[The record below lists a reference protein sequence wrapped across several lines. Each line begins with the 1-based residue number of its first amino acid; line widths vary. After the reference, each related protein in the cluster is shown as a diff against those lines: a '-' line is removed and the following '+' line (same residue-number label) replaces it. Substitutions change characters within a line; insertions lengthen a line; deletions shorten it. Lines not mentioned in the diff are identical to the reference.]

1 MPTVTLEVNP
11 NVATEAAQSLKHI
24 QAALQHAQATN
35 QELALL
41 ADRVSDA
48 VMICDA
54 QRCIRWVNPSFTRL
68 TGFSLAESL
77 DQQPEELLS
86 GPHTEAALI
95 TRINQT
101 LAQGLAVEGL
111 EICQHRKDGEPFWV
125 ARTVHPLP
133 DANGQVTRY
142 IELMRDISAPRRAE
156 AEHTRRLQAELALVA
171 KADFLARMGHSMRS
185 PLNAI
190 MGFSQLL
197 DMQGTTGL
205 PENLQRQ
212 LGHIRTAGQQL
223 LTLLDQALD
232 YARLDE
238 PSMSVRPQRVGL
250 TGLLREVC
258 AAQEALARAHDVTVV
273 VDCAPHAA
281 WADPHPARDILVQLL
296 NNAIRVS
303 PAGSTV
309 WLRAREATDERLS
322 IIEVRDQ
329 GAGIDQSD
337 LPKLFQPFTQLDRG
351 PDQSVNDGHG
361 LGLAVAQ
368 RMAALMHGRIEVHST
383 LGEGSVFAL
392 KLPLAERAS
401 STSPGNS
408 ARAASEPLVMLP
420 PLRVVHIEDN
430 PLNRSLVEALFAT
443 YPQVRLLSAETAA
456 EGMACIESMQP
467 DVALVDINLPDGSGL
482 DLCRQLR
489 AKPAFKQLPLIALSG
504 DALPDH
510 IARALQAGFNQYL
523 VKPLQINRLL
533 TILAAL
539 PNTKAAPPLQ

>member
-1 MPTVTLEVNP
+1 MAHETIAIESDTTADQNQQLR
-11 NVATEAAQSLKHI
+11 QI
-24 QAALQHAQATN
+24 QAALQMAQATN

-41 ADRVSDA
+41 VDRVSDA

-54 QRCIRWVNPSFTRL
+54 QRCIRWVNPAFTRL

-86 GPHTEAALI
+86 GPHTEATLI

-101 LAQGLAVEGL
+101 LAQGHAIEGL
-111 EICQHRKDGEPFWV
+111 EICEHRKDGEPIWV
-125 ARTVHPLP
+125 SRTVHPVPAP
-133 DANGQVTRY
+133 DGQVTRY
-142 IELMRDISAPRRAE
+142 IELMRDISPQRRAE
-156 AEHTRRLQAELALVA
+156 SEHTRRLQAELALAA

-197 DMQGTTGL
+197 DMQDTQGM
-205 PENLQRQ
+205 PEPLQRQ

-238 PSMSVRPQRVGL
+238 PSVSMRPQRL
-250 TGLLREVC
+250 AMTGLLREVC
-258 AAQEALARAHDVTVV
+258 AAQETLASARDVTVV
-273 VDCAPHAA
+273 VDCAPHTV
-281 WADPHPARDILVQLL
+281 WADAHATRDILVQLL

-303 PAGSTV
+303 PAGGTV
-309 WLRAREATDERLS
+309 WLRAREATDERLGMV
-322 IIEVRDQ
+322 EVRDQ
-329 GAGIDQSD
+329 GVGIDQGD
-337 LPKLFQPFTQLDRG
+337 LPKLFQPFTRLDRSMG
-351 PDQSVNDGHG
+351 QDTSDGHG

-392 KLPLAERAS
+392 KLPLAERS
-401 STSPGNS
+401 LSTQSPTT
-408 ARAASEPLVMLP
+408 ARPSEPLVMLP
-420 PLRVVHIEDN
+420 ALRVVHVEDN

-443 YPQVRLLSAETAA
+443 YPQVRLVSADTAA
-456 EGMACIESMQP
+456 EGLARIEAMQP

-482 DLCRQLR
+482 DLCRKLR
-489 AKPAFKQLPLIALSG
+489 AKPEFRKLPLIALSG
-504 DALPDH
+504 DAMPDH

-533 TILAAL
+533 TILATL
-539 PNTKAAPPLQ
+539 PSTQAAPPTH

>member
-1 MPTVTLEVNP
+1 MPQNTIEADLP
-11 NVATEAAQSLKHI
+11 ALTEQGLPLRQI
-24 QAALQHAQATN
+24 QAALQRAQATN

-101 LAQGLAVEGL
+101 LAQGHAIENL
-111 EICQHRKDGEPFWV
+111 EICHHRKDGEPFWV

-133 DANGQVTRY
+133 GPDGQVTRY
-142 IELMRDISAPRRAE
+142 IELMRDVSSQRRAE
-156 AEHTRRLQAELALVA
+156 SEHTRRLQAELTLVA

-197 DMQGTTGL
+197 DMQDTTGM
-205 PENLQRQ
+205 PDTLQRQ

-223 LTLLDQALD
+223 LTLLDQALE

-238 PSMSVRPQRVGL
+238 PSVSMRPQRLGM

-258 AAQEALARAHDVTVV
+258 AAQETLARTHNVTVV
-273 VDCAPHAA
+273 VDCAPHTV
-281 WADPHPARDILVQLL
+281 WADPHPTRDILIQLL

-309 WLRAREATDERLS
+309 WLRAREATEDRMG
-322 IIEVRDQ
+322 IVEVRDQ

-337 LPKLFQPFTQLDRG
+337 LPKLFHPFTRLDQG
-351 PDQSVNDGHG
+351 AAQDNTEGHG

-392 KLPLAERAS
+392 KLPLAERTHTA
-401 STSPGNS
+401 TPTS
-408 ARAASEPLVMLP
+408 ARPSEPLVMLP

-430 PLNRSLVEALFAT
+430 ALNRSLVEALFAT
-443 YPQVRLLSAETAA
+443 YPQVRLLSADTAA
-456 EGMACIESMQP
+456 DGLACIESMQP

-489 AKPAFKQLPLIALSG
+489 AKPAFKKLPLIALSG

-539 PNTKAAPPLQ
+539 PSTQAAPPLQS

>member
-1 MPTVTLEVNP
+1 MPQNTI
-11 NVATEAAQSLKHI
+11 EADLPAASEQGLPMRQI
-24 QAALQHAQATN
+24 QAALQRAQATN

-101 LAQGLAVEGL
+101 LAQGHAVEGL
-111 EICQHRKDGEPFWV
+111 EICHHRKDGEPFWV
-125 ARTVHPLP
+125 ARTVHPIP
-133 DANGQVTRY
+133 DAEGQVTRY
-142 IELMRDISAPRRAE
+142 IELMRDVSAQRRAE
-156 AEHTRRLQAELALVA
+156 SEHSRRLQTELTLVA

-197 DMQGTTGL
+197 DMQDTAGM
-205 PENLQRQ
+205 PETLQRQ

-223 LTLLDQALD
+223 LGLLDQALEF
-232 YARLDE
+232 ARLDE
-238 PSMSVRPQRVGL
+238 PSVTLRPQRLGM
-250 TGLLREVC
+250 TGLLREVV
-258 AAQEALARAHDVTVV
+258 AAQENLARSHNVTVV
-273 VDCAPHAA
+273 VDCAPHTV
-281 WADPHPARDILVQLL
+281 WADPQPSREILVQLL

-303 PAGSTV
+303 PPGSTV
-309 WLRAREATDERLS
+309 WLRAREANEERMG
-322 IIEVRDQ
+322 IVEVRDQ

-337 LPKLFQPFTQLDRG
+337 LPKLFHPFTRLDRSSG
-351 PDQSVNDGHG
+351 ADTGEGHG

-368 RMAALMHGRIEVHST
+368 RMAALMHGRIEVRST

-392 KLPLAERAS
+392 KLPLAERS
-401 STSPGNS
+401 SSVATPTS
-408 ARAASEPLVMLP
+408 ARAAEPLVMLP

-430 PLNRSLVEALFAT
+430 ALNRSLVEALFAT
-443 YPQVRLLSAETAA
+443 YPHVRLLSADTAA
-456 EGMACIESMQP
+456 DGLACIESMQP

-489 AKPAFKQLPLIALSG
+489 AKPAFKKLPLIALSG

-539 PNTKAAPPLQ
+539 PSTQAAPPLNS

>member
-1 MPTVTLEVNP
+1 MPQNTIEADLPVT
-11 NVATEAAQSLKHI
+11 TEQGLPMRQI
-24 QAALQHAQATN
+24 QAALQRAQATN

-54 QRCIRWVNPSFTRL
+54 QRCIRWVNPSFSRL
-68 TGFSLAESL
+68 TGFSLSESL

-101 LAQGLAVEGL
+101 LAQGHAVENL
-111 EICQHRKDGEPFWV
+111 EICHHRKDGEPFWV

-133 DANGQVTRY
+133 DADGQVTRY
-142 IELMRDISAPRRAE
+142 IELMRDVSAQRRGE
-156 AEHTRRLQAELALVA
+156 AEHTRRLQAELTLVA

-197 DMQGTTGL
+197 DMQDQTGM
-205 PENLQRQ
+205 PESLQRQ

-223 LTLLDQALD
+223 LSLLDQALEF
-232 YARLDE
+232 ARLDE
-238 PSMSVRPQRVGL
+238 PSVTLRPQRL
-250 TGLLREVC
+250 AMTGLLREVC
-258 AAQEALARAHDVTVV
+258 AAQEALARKHNVTVV
-273 VDCAPHAA
+273 VDCAPHTV
-281 WADPHPARDILVQLL
+281 WADPQPTKDILVQLL

-309 WLRAREATDERLS
+309 WLRAREVAEERMG
-322 IIEVRDQ
+322 IVEVRDQ

-337 LPKLFQPFTQLDRG
+337 LPKLFHPFTRLDRATEA
-351 PDQSVNDGHG
+351 DSSEGHG

-383 LGEGSVFAL
+383 LGEGSVFGL
-392 KLPLAERAS
+392 KLPLAER
-401 STSPGNS
+401 THTTTPTS
-408 ARAASEPLVMLP
+408 ARPSEPLVMLP

-430 PLNRSLVEALFAT
+430 ALNRSLVEALFAT
-443 YPQVRLLSAETAA
+443 YPQVRLLSADTAA
-456 EGMACIESMQP
+456 DGLACIESMQP

-489 AKPAFKQLPLIALSG
+489 AKAAFKKLPLIALSG

-539 PNTKAAPPLQ
+539 PSTQAAPPLNS

>member
-1 MPTVTLEVNP
+1 MPQNTIEADLP
-11 NVATEAAQSLKHI
+11 VATEQGLPMRQI
-24 QAALQHAQATN
+24 QAALQRAQATN

-54 QRCIRWVNPSFTRL
+54 QRCIRWVNPSFSRL
-68 TGFSLAESL
+68 TGFSLSESL

-101 LAQGLAVEGL
+101 LAQGHAVENL
-111 EICQHRKDGEPFWV
+111 EICHHRKDGEPFWV

-133 DANGQVTRY
+133 DADGQVTRY
-142 IELMRDISAPRRAE
+142 IELMRDVSAQRRAE
-156 AEHTRRLQAELALVA
+156 AEHTRRLQAELTLVA

-197 DMQGTTGL
+197 DMQDQTGM
-205 PENLQRQ
+205 PESLQRQ

-223 LTLLDQALD
+223 LSLLDQALEF
-232 YARLDE
+232 ARLDE
-238 PSMSVRPQRVGL
+238 PSVTLRPQRL
-250 TGLLREVC
+250 AMTGLLREVC
-258 AAQEALARAHDVTVV
+258 AAQEALARKHNVTVV
-273 VDCAPHAA
+273 VDCAPHTV
-281 WADPHPARDILVQLL
+281 WADPQPTKDILVQLL

-309 WLRAREATDERLS
+309 WLRAREVTEERMG
-322 IIEVRDQ
+322 IVEVRDQ

-337 LPKLFQPFTQLDRG
+337 LPKLFHPFTRLDRATEA
-351 PDQSVNDGHG
+351 DSSEGHG

-383 LGEGSVFAL
+383 LGEGSVFGL
-392 KLPLAERAS
+392 KLPLAER
-401 STSPGNS
+401 THTTTPTS
-408 ARAASEPLVMLP
+408 ARPSEPLVMLP

-430 PLNRSLVEALFAT
+430 ALNRSLVEALFAT
-443 YPQVRLLSAETAA
+443 YPQVRLLSADTAA
-456 EGMACIESMQP
+456 DGLACIESMQP

-489 AKPAFKQLPLIALSG
+489 AKAAFKKLPLIALSG

-539 PNTKAAPPLQ
+539 PSTQAAPPLNS